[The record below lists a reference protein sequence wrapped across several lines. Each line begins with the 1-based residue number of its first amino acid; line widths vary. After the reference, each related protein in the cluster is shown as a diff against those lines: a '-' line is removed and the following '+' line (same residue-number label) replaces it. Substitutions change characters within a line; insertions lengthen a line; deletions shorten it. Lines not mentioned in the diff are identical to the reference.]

1 MKDLDI
7 CINLPRLVELVKVI
21 PDLMDRHRV
30 TDMSDIPFFKQ
41 KGALSIKELRHWV
54 ENINYSSCI
63 IQVGLCCLVISICL
77 RKWKA
82 CQNKKQIG
90 LYI

>member
-41 KGALSIKELRHWV
+41 KGALSIKELRH
-54 ENINYSSCI
+54 
-63 IQVGLCCLVISICL
+63 
-77 RKWKA
+77 
-82 CQNKKQIG
+82 
-90 LYI
+90 